1 MPASP
6 VFIISFYL
14 SIILKHYTVMIGLI
28 ICALLAIFICAC
40 IMPWWFIPM
49 VVVIN
54 IVAISL
60 KGMWQKI

>member
-1 MPASP
+1 
-6 VFIISFYL
+6 
-14 SIILKHYTVMIGLI
+14 MIGLI
-28 ICALLAIFICAC
+28 TCALLAIFICAC

-60 KGMWQKI
+60 KGMGQKI